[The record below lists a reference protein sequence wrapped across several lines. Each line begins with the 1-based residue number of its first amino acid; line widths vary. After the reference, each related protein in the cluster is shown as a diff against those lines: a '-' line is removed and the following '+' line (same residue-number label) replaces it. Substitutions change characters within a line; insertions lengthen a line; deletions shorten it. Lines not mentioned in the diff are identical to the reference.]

1 MNTTTKLREVAA
13 VPVAWPSR
21 YALLVLYV
29 YVALAIV
36 GLVLLGA
43 SLAGAGH
50 DHAIGHDAAG
60 ADHTS
65 PASALL
71 SVRVWTYLLAF
82 GGITGVLLRTVGRV
96 HEPKAA
102 IGALAVGAVAAAMA
116 RAVIGRAS
124 RAGASGTVQSR
135 DLVGKTGAVLVPFAA
150 GATGKIRVRVAGA
163 DVDVLATAEGEA
175 MDQHDEVLVVELRE
189 GGTALVT
196 RNPASK

>member
-1 MNTTTKLREVAA
+1 M
-13 VPVAWPSR
+13 
-21 YALLVLYV
+21 
-29 YVALAIV
+29 
-36 GLVLLGA
+36 
-43 SLAGAGH
+43 
-50 DHAIGHDAAG
+50 DDA
-60 ADHTS
+60 S

-102 IGALAVGAVAAAMA
+102 VGALAVGAVAAAMA
-116 RAVIGRAS
+116 RAIIGRAS
-124 RAGASGTVQSR
+124 REGRARARCSR
-135 DLVGKTGAVLVPFAA
+135 GDLVGQDRAVIVPFAG

-163 DVDVLATAEGEA
+163 DVDVLATAEGEGL
-175 MDQHDEVLVVELRE
+175 DQHDEVLMVEVRE

>member
-1 MNTTTKLREVAA
+1 M
-13 VPVAWPSR
+13 
-21 YALLVLYV
+21 LLVVLYA
-29 YVALAIV
+29 YVALAVI

-43 SLAGAGH
+43 SLAGTGH
-50 DHAIGHDAAG
+50 DHAFGHDAAG
-60 ADHTS
+60 ADHAS

-82 GGITGVLLRTVGRV
+82 GGVTGVLLRTVGRV

-124 RAGASGTVQSR
+124 RAGASGTMQSR
-135 DLVGKTGAVLVPFAA
+135 DLVGKTGSVIVPFAA

-163 DVDVLATAEGEA
+163 DVDVLATAEGETL
-175 MDQHDEVLVVELRE
+175 DQRDEVLVVELRE